1 MNHLAAV
8 PSQTKPPQASRPD
21 DLARMFPGGVSLA
34 FRRRL
39 ETAGQRLRLL
49 RALSGRTR
57 SEIARLYGIPA
68 VSLKQVENDGYRLTY
83 KVARRCS
90 QAYAREGLVVTPEW
104 IQGKDQ
110 EADQPFLFVG
120 LNVPD

>member
-1 MNHLAAV
+1 MNHHAAV
-8 PSQTKPPQASRPD
+8 PSQTRPPCASRLD
-21 DLARMFPGGVSLA
+21 DLAFMFPGGVSLA
-34 FRRRL
+34 FRKRL

-57 SEIARLYGIPA
+57 AEMARLYGIPA
-68 VSLKQVENDGYRLTY
+68 VSLKQAENDGYRLTY
-83 KVARRCS
+83 KIAWRCS

-104 IQGKDQ
+104 IQGKNR
-110 EADQPFLFVG
+110 EADQPLLFVG